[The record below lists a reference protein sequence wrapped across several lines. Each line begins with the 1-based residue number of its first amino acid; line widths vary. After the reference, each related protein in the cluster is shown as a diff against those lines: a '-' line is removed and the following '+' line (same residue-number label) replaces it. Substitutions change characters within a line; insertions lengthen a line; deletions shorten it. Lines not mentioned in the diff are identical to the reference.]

1 MLSSCRRI
9 VGLHL
14 PRASDEV
21 GKENLP
27 TGRQRAVIS
36 PFRPFLRSLTLF
48 QLQDYTFLFD
58 SVGREASILRLMGL
72 DVGEVRIGVALSDE
86 TALIARG
93 LITLQRVSWQK
104 DLAALVQAVA
114 EHEVS
119 EIVVGN
125 PINLDGSSGPR
136 SDKVQDFVRRLSE
149 VTTAAITLW
158 DERFSSFTAEQVL
171 IEGGMQRGKRKQVID
186 KLAAVII
193 LQNYLDYQNTS
204 RARLEAP

>member
-1 MLSSCRRI
+1 M
-9 VGLHL
+9 
-14 PRASDEV
+14 
-21 GKENLP
+21 
-27 TGRQRAVIS
+27 IS
-36 PFRPFLRSLTLF
+36 PFRPFPRSLTLF